1 MSRSAQEDGAGE
13 ARDELRQRLA
23 AQMDGLLDGEDADL
37 ADCFVEALAPGDAQ
51 EETLAMQMA
60 LTHQVAMAQLAKA
73 GEADLPERPQQIT
86 LGIAA
91 RFMTLHHRQSAA
103 FDRHRSA
110 KARVAERAEQAERRE
125 AKKTAAAAE
134 EEAPGGFLVIPDTLP
149 MNVWAHRVRKHHERG
164 AAGLPIPEE
173 EHAAYEA
180 RCEAAIAEAVARG
193 QTSGSV
199 DVPYEPEPG
208 DPGYPE
214 RQDDPAIQ
222 EAYLASLAKGATPES
237 REGMPP
243 WAKFGAS
250 GATDGE
256 PPPRPPR

>member
-1 MSRSAQEDGAGE
+1 MSRSAQENGAGDP
-13 ARDELRQRLA
+13 RDELSRRLA
-23 AQMDGLLDGEDADL
+23 AQIDGLLDGEDADL
-37 ADCFVEALAPGDAQ
+37 AECFVESLAPGDAQ

-60 LTHQVAMAQLAKA
+60 LTHQVAMAQLVKA
-73 GEADLPERPQQIT
+73 GQEDLPERPQQIT

-91 RFMTLHHRQSAA
+91 RFLTLHHRQSAA
-103 FDRHRSA
+103 LDRHRGA
-110 KARVAERAEQAERRE
+110 KVLVAERAARAEARE
-125 AKKTAAAAE
+125 ATRAAAAKE
-134 EEAPGGFLVIPDTLP
+134 EEAQAGFLVIPVTLP
-149 MNVWAHRVRKHHERG
+149 MNVWAHRARKHHQRA

-180 RCEAAIAEAVARG
+180 RCEAAIAAAVARG

-222 EAYLASLAKGATPES
+222 EASLASLAEDAAPEG

-243 WAKFGAS
+243 WAQVGPGGA
-250 GATDGE
+250 GGE
-256 PPPRPPR
+256 PPPRPPP